1 MNSIKKFFM
10 KEVPR
15 SDDSDISTGEARH
28 VISWVKLGFSALA
41 TAVFA
46 GLVTWFS
53 WVSQAAM
60 ANDALKETII
70 GVEKKIDKHIDVD
83 KERHDNEK
91 KDLREDT
98 KQIQTDINDIKKEQ
112 TQMFKDLSKQQTDIY
127 KLLLQIKS
135 NNSSP

>member
-112 TQMFKDLSKQQTDIY
+112 RKHK
-127 KLLLQIKS
+127 
-135 NNSSP
+135 